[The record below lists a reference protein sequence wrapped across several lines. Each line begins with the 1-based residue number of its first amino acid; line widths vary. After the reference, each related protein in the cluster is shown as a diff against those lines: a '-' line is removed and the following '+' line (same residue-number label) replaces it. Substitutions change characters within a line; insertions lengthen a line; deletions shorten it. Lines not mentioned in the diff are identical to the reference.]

1 MLGARRSSSISRGS
15 INGTGLLLSVAR
27 GLSRLFHN
35 ADNLWMPKYTVRLVS
50 WGGGDID
57 DRGITEFIDVS
68 TLGVFASFWDK
79 KFSFSDLG
87 DRHFVIRSLYT
98 HILILMRSYK
108 SNLYVYTSRRHS
120 ILLYL
125 YVYELCTH
133 S

>member
-1 MLGARRSSSISRGS
+1 MLGARRSRSSSISRGS

-68 TLGVFASFWDK
+68 TLAVLAFLLKLNFLSPKLAISGIGTLLLDPC
-79 KFSFSDLG
+79 
-87 DRHFVIRSLYT
+87 INT
-98 HILILMRSYK
+98 HTDAILQIKLVCLYK
-108 SNLYVYTSRRHS
+108 SSPLHFIVS
-120 ILLYL
+120 IC
-125 YVYELCTH
+125 V
-133 S
+133 

>member
-27 GLSRLFHN
+27 GLSRLFHK

-68 TLGVFASFWDK
+68 TLAVLAFLLELNFLSPKLAISGIGTLLLDPC
-79 KFSFSDLG
+79 
-87 DRHFVIRSLYT
+87 INT
-98 HILILMRSYK
+98 HTDAILQIKLVCLYK
-108 SNLYVYTSRRHS
+108 SSPQHFIVSKC
-120 ILLYL
+120 
-125 YVYELCTH
+125 V
-133 S
+133 